1 MEEETLSGLA
11 FGFLPSRG
19 VDASRPASMSER
31 SELRSSREGRKEK
44 GVKNLNGSEAI
55 PKNLSNNQITRKMK
69 YFSLLLITALLSSP
83 ALFPQEDISEY
94 EQRLA
99 KIFEQIKDLQQRIDQ
114 EEKKESTALSRL
126 DRIGFKK
133 RLIRKEI
140 SLTNIQLEKTNRELR
155 STRQR
160 IPPLK
165 SKLKKEQ
172 QSIEK
177 ILVTVYKFGKFNF
190 LEFMLQSKDF
200 KTLLTESRNLTLLAQ
215 YQDTIISDYLDT
227 LAQLKAAEE
236 KQKRKTQELSQ
247 LIQKARQKRRELEEE
262 ERKNKNLIR
271 EIEKNKKAHTQ
282 TIRELKER
290 AEQLEILMKKLVKEG
305 MVFPFPFIPL
315 YDKKGQLPWPIG
327 GEIITRFGRQ
337 RHPEFK
343 TVTVN
348 NGIEISPPS
357 REVIIKS
364 IHSGKIVYADY
375 FKGYGNLIIIDH
387 GMTYY
392 SLYGHCE
399 EFLVEK
405 GDLIKAEQPIAV
417 VGDFGSLKGISLY
430 FEIRFK
436 REPLNPLQWLKRR

>member
-1 MEEETLSGLA
+1 MKIPSLILA
-11 FGFLPSRG
+11 LI
-19 VDASRPASMSER
+19 
-31 SELRSSREGRKEK
+31 L
-44 GVKNLNGSEAI
+44 L
-55 PKNLSNNQITRKMK
+55 T
-69 YFSLLLITALLSSP
+69 SLALL
-83 ALFPQEDISEY
+83 PQEDISEY
-94 EQRLA
+94 EKRLA
-99 KIFEQIKDLQQRIDQ
+99 KIFGQIKDLQQRIRQ
-114 EEKKESTALSRL
+114 EEEKESTALTRL
-126 DRIGFKK
+126 DRIGLKK

-140 SLTNIQLEKTNRELR
+140 SLTNIQLEKTNQELR
-155 STRQR
+155 SIRQR

-165 SKLKKEQ
+165 SKLEKEQ

-190 LEFMLQSKDF
+190 LEFMLQSKDI
-200 KTLLTESRNLTLLAQ
+200 KTLLAESKNLTLLAQ
-215 YQDTIISDYLDT
+215 YQDTIISGYLNT
-227 LAQLKAAEE
+227 LNQLRSAEE

-247 LIQKARQKRRELEEE
+247 LIQTARQKRRELEEE

-271 EIEKNKKAHTQ
+271 EIEKNKRAHTQ
-282 TIRELKER
+282 TIEELKER
-290 AEQLEILMKKLVKEG
+290 AEQLEMLMKKLVKEG

-315 YDKKGQLPWPIG
+315 YEKKGQLPWPIG

-343 TVTVN
+343 TLTVN
-348 NGIEISPPS
+348 NGIEISPQS

-364 IHSGKIVYADY
+364 IHAGKVVYADY

-399 EFLVEK
+399 EFLIEK
-405 GDLIKAEQPIAV
+405 GDLIQVEQPIAV

-436 REPLNPLQWLKRR
+436 RKPLNPLQWLKRR

>member
-1 MEEETLSGLA
+1 MKILSL
-11 FGFLPSRG
+11 
-19 VDASRPASMSER
+19 
-31 SELRSSREGRKEK
+31 EGRKEN

-55 PKNLSNNQITRKMK
+55 PKNLSKNNQKTWKMK
-69 YFSLLLITALLSSP
+69 CFSLLLVVSLLFSP
-83 ALFPQEDISEY
+83 VLFPQEDISEY
-94 EQRLA
+94 EERLE
-99 KIFEQIKDLQQRIDQ
+99 KIFGQIKDLQQRIEE

-126 DRIGFKK
+126 DRIGSKK

-155 STRQR
+155 SIRQR

-200 KTLLTESRNLTLLAQ
+200 KTLLAESKNLTLLAQ
-215 YQDTIISDYLDT
+215 YQDKIISGYLDT
-227 LAQLKAAEE
+227 LARLQTAEE
-236 KQKRKTQELSQ
+236 NQERKTQELLQ
-247 LIQKARQKRRELEEE
+247 LIQKARQKRKELEEE
-262 ERKNKNLIR
+262 ERNNKNLIK

-282 TIRELKER
+282 TIEELKDR
-290 AEQLEILMKKLVKEG
+290 AEQLEILMKKLDKEG

-315 YDKKGQLPWPIG
+315 YEKKGQLPWPIEG
-327 GEIITRFGRQ
+327 SIITKFGRQ
-337 RHPEFK
+337 RHPVFR
-343 TVTVN
+343 TVTIR
-348 NGIEISPPS
+348 NGIEISP
-357 REVIIKS
+357 RGNEMIVKS
-364 IHSGKIVYADY
+364 IHSGKVVYADY
-375 FKGYGNLIIIDH
+375 FKGYGNLMIIDH

-392 SLYGHCE
+392 SLYGYCE

-405 GDLIKAEQPIAV
+405 GDLIKGEHPVAI
-417 VGDFGSLKGISLY
+417 VGDFGSLKGICLY

-436 REPLNPLQWLKRR
+436 RKPLNPLQWLKGR

>member
-1 MEEETLSGLA
+1 MGTVL
-11 FGFLPSRG
+11 FFKNKKPSSIKLYMRQ
-19 VDASRPASMSER
+19 
-31 SELRSSREGRKEK
+31 
-44 GVKNLNGSEAI
+44 KNRTV
-55 PKNLSNNQITRKMK
+55 PNLS
-69 YFSLLLITALLSSP
+69 FSLLLIIVLFSSP
-83 ALFPQEDISEY
+83 ALLPQEDISEY
-94 EQRLA
+94 EKRLE
-99 KIFEQIKDLQQRIDQ
+99 KIFEQIKDLQQRIEE

-155 STRQR
+155 SIRQR

-165 SKLKKEQ
+165 SRLNKEQ
-172 QSIEK
+172 KSIEK

-200 KTLLTESRNLTLLAQ
+200 KTLLAESKNLTLLAQ
-215 YQDTIISDYLDT
+215 YQDKIISNYLDT
-227 LAQLKAAEE
+227 LAQLTAAEE

-247 LIQKARQKRRELEEE
+247 LIQKARQKRKELEEE
-262 ERKNKNLIR
+262 ERKNRNLIR

-282 TIRELKER
+282 TIIELKER

-315 YDKKGQLPWPIG
+315 YEKKGQLPWPIEG
-327 GEIITRFGRQ
+327 NVISRFGRQ
-337 RHPEFK
+337 RHPVFNTL
-343 TVTVN
+343 TVH
-348 NGIEISPPS
+348 NGIEISPRGS
-357 REVIIKS
+357 EMIIKS
-364 IHSGKIVYADY
+364 IHSGKVVYADY
-375 FKGYGNLIIIDH
+375 FKGYGNLIIVDH

-392 SLYGHCE
+392 SLYGYCE
-399 EFLVEK
+399 DFLVEK
-405 GDLIKAEQPIAV
+405 GDLINVEQPIAV

-436 REPLNPLQWLKRR
+436 RKPLNPLQWLKRR

>member
-1 MEEETLSGLA
+1 MKLYVHVRQKNRTV
-11 FGFLPSRG
+11 P
-19 VDASRPASMSER
+19 
-31 SELRSSREGRKEK
+31 
-44 GVKNLNGSEAI
+44 NLNRSKAI
-55 PKNLSNNQITRKMK
+55 PKNQSNNSQKKRKMK
-69 YFSLLLITALLSSP
+69 CFSLLLVIVLLSSP
-83 ALFPQEDISEY
+83 TLLSQEDLSEY
-94 EQRLA
+94 EKRLE
-99 KIFEQIKDLQQRIDQ
+99 KIFEQIKDLQQRIEE

-155 STRQR
+155 SIRQR

-200 KTLLTESRNLTLLAQ
+200 KTLLAESKNLTLLAQ
-215 YQDTIISDYLDT
+215 YQDKIISDYLDT
-227 LAQLKAAEE
+227 LAQLTAAEE

-247 LIQKARQKRRELEEE
+247 LIQKARQKRKELEEE
-262 ERKNKNLIR
+262 ERKNRNLIR

-282 TIRELKER
+282 TIVELKER

-315 YDKKGQLPWPIG
+315 YEKKGQLPWPIEG
-327 GEIITRFGRQ
+327 NIISRFGRQ
-337 RHPEFK
+337 RHPVFK
-343 TVTVN
+343 TVTIR
-348 NGIEISPPS
+348 NGIEISPRGS
-357 REVIIKS
+357 EMIIKS
-364 IHSGKIVYADY
+364 IHSGKVVYADY

-387 GMTYY
+387 GITYY
-392 SLYGHCE
+392 SLYGYCE
-399 EFLVEK
+399 DFLVEK
-405 GDLIKAEQPIAV
+405 GDLINVEQPIAV

-436 REPLNPLQWLKRR
+436 RKPLNPLQWLKRR